1 MTTIITKKKAGG
13 RPVSARKK
21 KTIIRVRFDR
31 DQYFILRHK
40 SQKAGLNFSAYLRQA
55 AEATVIKA
63 RLTPEERDFI
73 RKLVGMANNLNQ
85 LIKEFKQAGILKTA
99 AHVEGLRDKVDQL
112 LKLLRGD
119 K

>member
-1 MTTIITKKKAGG
+1 MTTITAKKKSGG
-13 RPVSARKK
+13 RPVSAKK
-21 KTIIRVRFDR
+21 KATIVRVRFDKE
-31 DQYFILRHK
+31 QYFILRHK
-40 SQKAGLNFSAYLRQA
+40 AQKAGLNFSAYLRQA
-55 AEATVIKA
+55 AEVTVIKA

-85 LIKEFKQAGILKTA
+85 LVKEFKQAGILKTA
-99 AHVEGLRDKVDQL
+99 THVEGLRDKVDQL

>member
-1 MTTIITKKKAGG
+1 MKATIAKKKVGG
-13 RPVSARKK
+13 RPVSEKK
-21 KTIIRVRFDR
+21 KAITIRVRFDK

-40 SQKAGLNFSAYLRQA
+40 VQKAGLNFSAYLRQA
-55 AEATVIKA
+55 AEVTVIKA
-63 RLTPEERDFI
+63 RLTGEERDFI

-85 LIKEFKQAGILKTA
+85 LVKEFKQAGLLQTA